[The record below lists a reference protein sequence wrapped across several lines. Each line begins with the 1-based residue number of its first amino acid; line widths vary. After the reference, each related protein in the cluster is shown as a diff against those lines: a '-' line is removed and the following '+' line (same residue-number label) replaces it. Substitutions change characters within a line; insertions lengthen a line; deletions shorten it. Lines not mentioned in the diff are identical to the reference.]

1 MKFVMSFS
9 CGKDSVYALHQMLK
23 EGHAPVALIV
33 ACNKQSKRSFFHG
46 ASEALI
52 DAYSD
57 ALGIPVIKTFA
68 DGEDYSE
75 QFEAGLRKAKEMGA
89 EMACFGDIN
98 LLSSK
103 KWNEGRAKAAGLE
116 PVFPLWK
123 KDTRQHVSDVI
134 EAGYKCMFKIVDL
147 DILPK
152 DLLGKYLDDEAVR
165 LLDENEVD
173 VCGENGEYHTVVV
186 DGPIFKH
193 PLNIKPGEVGE
204 SGHFAYIGTDL

>member
-1 MKFVMSFS
+1 
-9 CGKDSVYALHQMLK
+9 
-23 EGHAPVALIV
+23 
-33 ACNKQSKRSFFHG
+33 
-46 ASEALI
+46 
-52 DAYSD
+52 
-57 ALGIPVIKTFA
+57 
-68 DGEDYSE
+68 
-75 QFEAGLRKAKEMGA
+75 
-89 EMACFGDIN
+89 
-98 LLSSK
+98 
-103 KWNEGRAKAAGLE
+103 
-116 PVFPLWK
+116 
-123 KDTRQHVSDVI
+123 
-134 EAGYKCMFKIVDL
+134 MFKIVDL